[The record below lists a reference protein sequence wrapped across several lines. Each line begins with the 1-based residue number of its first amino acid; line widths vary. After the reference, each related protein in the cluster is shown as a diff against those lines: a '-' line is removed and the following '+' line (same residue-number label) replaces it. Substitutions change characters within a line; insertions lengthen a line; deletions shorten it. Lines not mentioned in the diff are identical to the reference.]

1 MERAYN
7 FSAGPSMMP
16 VEILQQA
23 KENLVSYPG
32 AGCSVMEMSHR
43 SVSFEKMIA
52 DAEESLRR
60 LMHIS
65 EDYAVLFL
73 QGGAS
78 MQFSAV
84 PMNLSRRGQTTNY
97 AVTGQFAGKALVE
110 GERWGKAVAV
120 TSSKA
125 DSFSHIPKITPE
137 LLSPDAAYLHITGNN
152 TIFGTCYHTLPQTG
166 SIPLVADW
174 SSAILGCEI
183 DVAAHALI
191 YAGAQKNMGP
201 AGLTVVIIRRDL
213 LEREVDPIVPTMLRY
228 RVMAENGSMYNTPP
242 CFAIYMAGLMFQW
255 VEDNGGVAAMERR
268 NREKAALLYDFIDQ
282 SEMFHNPV
290 AKEDRSIMNVIFT
303 LPTQEDTKAFL
314 RMAEGR
320 GMINLKGHRSV
331 GGCRASIYNGMPK
344 EGVEALVACMKD
356 YEEGL
361 RR

>member
-1 MERAYN
+1 
-7 FSAGPSMMP
+7 MP
-16 VEILQQA
+16 A
-23 KENLVSYPG
+23 
-32 AGCSVMEMSHR
+32 
-43 SVSFEKMIA
+43 
-52 DAEESLRR
+52 
-60 LMHIS
+60 
-65 EDYAVLFL
+65 
-73 QGGAS
+73 
-78 MQFSAV
+78 
-84 PMNLSRRGQTTNY
+84 
-97 AVTGQFAGKALVE
+97 
-110 GERWGKAVAV
+110 
-120 TSSKA
+120 
-125 DSFSHIPKITPE
+125 
-137 LLSPDAAYLHITGNN
+137 
-152 TIFGTCYHTLPQTG
+152 
-166 SIPLVADW
+166 
-174 SSAILGCEI
+174 
-183 DVAAHALI
+183 
-191 YAGAQKNMGP
+191 
-201 AGLTVVIIRRDL
+201 
-213 LEREVDPIVPTMLRY
+213 MLRY